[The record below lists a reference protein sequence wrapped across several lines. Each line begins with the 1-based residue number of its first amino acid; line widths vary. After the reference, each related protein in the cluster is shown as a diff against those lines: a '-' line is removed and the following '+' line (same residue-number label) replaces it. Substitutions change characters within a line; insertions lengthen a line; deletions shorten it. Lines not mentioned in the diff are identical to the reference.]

1 MTFAL
6 LNINLKKNMKAVQL
20 TAFGTEHLVISD
32 IPMPSLKAN
41 EVLVNI
47 KAVSLNY
54 LDWIVLNGTFNKKL
68 VFPYI
73 PASDGAGVVAAVGA
87 DVTSWKPGDRVVMQ
101 YVQNWTKGKVDPDIN
116 AVRVGWQTPGVLS
129 EYTAV
134 PEHGLV
140 KVPVNLSFEEA
151 ATLPIAAVTAW
162 YGLIEQAGLRP
173 GQTVLTQGAGGVSL
187 FALQIAK
194 AAGAKVIATT
204 SSDEKAVRLKA
215 LGADAVVNYRLHP
228 EWHEQV
234 RALNGGEGV
243 DITMDVAGAATIG
256 QSLLSVKENGFVG
269 TAGFIA
275 GPELLLD
282 IHQHRINLN
291 FIRIQGLAVGS
302 AESFAALNRAIE
314 VNDIHPV
321 IDSVFTMEQA
331 REAYL
336 RLESGQHTGK
346 IVITL
351 P

>member
-1 MTFAL
+1 
-6 LNINLKKNMKAVQL
+6 MKAMQL
-20 TAFGTEHLVISD
+20 TAFGADNLVIAD
-32 IPMPSLKAN
+32 VATPSLKAN

-54 LDWIVLNGTFNKKL
+54 LDLILLNGTFNGDL

-73 PASDGAGVVAAVGA
+73 PASDGAGVVTAVGA
-87 DVTSWKPGDRVVMQ
+87 DVSRWKPGDKVVIQ
-101 YVQNWTKGKVDPDIN
+101 YVQNWTHGSIDAAGN
-116 AVRVGWQTPGVLS
+116 AVRVAWQTPGVLS

-140 KVPVNLSFEEA
+140 KMPANLSFEEA
-151 ATLPIAAVTAW
+151 ATLPIAALTAW

-173 GQTVLTQGAGGVSL
+173 GQTVLTQGTGGVSL

-204 SSDEKAVRLKA
+204 SSEAKAAQLKA
-215 LGADAVVNYRLHP
+215 LGADAVINYNQYP
-228 EWHEQV
+228 AWHEQV
-234 RALNGGEGV
+234 KALNGGEGV
-243 DITMDVAGAATIG
+243 DITMDVVGSATIG
-256 QSLLSVKENGFVG
+256 ESLLSVKENGFVG

-275 GPELLLD
+275 GPELPLD
-282 IHQHRINLN
+282 IHRHRINLN

-302 AESFAALNRAIE
+302 VSAFAAMNRAIE

-321 IDSVFTMEQA
+321 IDSVYPLEQT

-336 RLESGQHTGK
+336 RLASGKHVGK

-351 P
+351 S